1 MTDFWNNVLRPAERE
16 RLVDN
21 IASHLC
27 NAQQFIQVSGLIINL
42 DFGLFKPNINFE
54 KLLNSSLYF
63 QDRAVTNFSKVHVDF
78 GSQLKMKLGHYS
90 KQPKKPLSH
99 L

>member
-27 NAQQFIQVSGLIINL
+27 NAQQFIQVSGLLLINL
-42 DFGLFKPNINFE
+42 KFGLF
-54 KLLNSSLYF
+54 
-63 QDRAVTNFSKVHVDF
+63 
-78 GSQLKMKLGHYS
+78 
-90 KQPKKPLSH
+90 
-99 L
+99 